1 MLSFL
6 LTIHSIHGKNG
17 VRTTVG
23 ENFKIS
29 LDEST
34 KGDSSVGTINIQLNQ
49 DLPTDI
55 EDFFKE
61 QLQLNTSS
69 LKYIPQNVY
78 KCLCKYVVSVI
89 NKQYLP
95 DFKGTIDWINSTT
108 KYNKLPFVAIGN
120 AQVKINAPYLILS
133 VRKTNNYRYPYC
145 FLQTLHSHLLFH
157 ILLKINLDLPHQ
169 ISMQLSKK

>member
-17 VRTTVG
+17 VRTTAG

-34 KGDSSVGTINIQLNQ
+34 KGDSSVGTIKIQLNQ

-69 LKYIPQNVY
+69 LALYII
-78 KCLCKYVVSVI
+78 LCKCRIRDSEMSLVFS
-89 NKQYLP
+89 L
-95 DFKGTIDWINSTT
+95 
-108 KYNKLPFVAIGN
+108 L
-120 AQVKINAPYLILS
+120 LIL
-133 VRKTNNYRYPYC
+133 
-145 FLQTLHSHLLFH
+145 
-157 ILLKINLDLPHQ
+157 
-169 ISMQLSKK
+169 